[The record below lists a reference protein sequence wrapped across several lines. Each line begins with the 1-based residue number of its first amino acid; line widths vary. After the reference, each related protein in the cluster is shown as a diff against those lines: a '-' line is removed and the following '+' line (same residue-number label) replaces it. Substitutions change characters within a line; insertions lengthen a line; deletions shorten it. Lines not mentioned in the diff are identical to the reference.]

1 MVVTRNDVLRV
12 DLRSYVYG
20 NEIKESVW
28 SNGFTYDDLRALVGS
43 ILGKDSMVKPVDWVE
58 E

>member
-1 MVVTRNDVLRV
+1 MVVTHNDVLRV
-12 DLRSYVYG
+12 DLRSYVYK
-20 NEIKESVW
+20 NDLKDSVW